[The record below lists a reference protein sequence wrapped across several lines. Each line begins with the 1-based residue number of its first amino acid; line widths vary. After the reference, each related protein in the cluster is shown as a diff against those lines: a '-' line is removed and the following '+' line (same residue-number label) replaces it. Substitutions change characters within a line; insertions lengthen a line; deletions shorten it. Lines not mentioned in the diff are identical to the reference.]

1 MDNSFYF
8 KFLRD
13 KYAALRDHKI
23 LFSFIL
29 IAILIFS
36 VYLIS
41 AASFEVT
48 TVPASINE
56 DLAGFTTVNFTFN
69 NTQRAQNI
77 TNFTILLPSGFTA
90 NNFNITSNGSTAD
103 VAGTTGVAYFNS
115 SGRNITWVNATN
127 GLINSSVNRSFWI
140 DINQSMPGTYNITI
154 NITYANLSTDSYNQS
169 FVVNDTTIPA
179 VTINLQNNSNLTAA
193 EDYFNVTVI
202 DVSKNL
208 TGVFA
213 ALKNITGYYSLS
225 GSVITEG
232 SDYMNWTNVP
242 SFNATRYSNN
252 ISSNN
257 FADGPYFLYVNATD
271 NATNNGTA
279 PRINITIDNTA
290 PTAINLVQPLNA
302 TISTNRTP
310 TLQWEPTADITF
322 INYTVQIDDNSDFSS
337 ITNTTGTYLNLN
349 TTNKTGVTGITLGA
363 DTTYYWRV
371 TAWDAVDQSAV
382 TKKFVYTTDNT
393 APVLTINLQ
402 NNSNLTAA
410 EDYFNVTVT
419 DANKNYTGVFAA
431 IKNSTGYY
439 NLSGSNITD
448 GSDYLN
454 WTNVPSFNAT
464 RYSNNISSNNF
475 ADGPYFLYVNAT
487 DYLSNNATAP
497 RINITIDNT
506 APVVGLMSPE
516 NATQTTTAAQV
527 FQCNATD
534 QTEIINITLQIYDS
548 LNSSSVK
555 INMSS
560 ASAGYNQTSFA
571 YTLPYLG
578 DFLWNCR
585 VNDTLNNTGWASSN
599 RTIALGTEAAAAT
612 TSSSGGGGGTAPGM
626 TYDSGVLMAS
636 ITQEL
641 KMGETAKFTVEG
653 ASHTVRI
660 MGLTASTASVQI
672 RSILITKLL
681 ALGAPAE
688 EVDIDNDGVN
698 ELSLKLESISLSSSK
713 VNITITPLV
722 GAIAAPVTP
731 TENVTGGAGGSAA
744 GSSAGGTASSQEES
758 SATTTTTT
766 GTGTGNTGLIVAI
779 LLISVVA
786 IIIGVILLKKSNKP
800 IWKLWT

>member
-1 MDNSFYF
+1 
-8 KFLRD
+8 
-13 KYAALRDHKI
+13 
-23 LFSFIL
+23 
-29 IAILIFS
+29 
-36 VYLIS
+36 
-41 AASFEVT
+41 
-48 TVPASINE
+48 
-56 DLAGFTTVNFTFN
+56 
-69 NTQRAQNI
+69 
-77 TNFTILLPSGFTA
+77 
-90 NNFNITSNGSTAD
+90 
-103 VAGTTGVAYFNS
+103 
-115 SGRNITWVNATN
+115 
-127 GLINSSVNRSFWI
+127 
-140 DINQSMPGTYNITI
+140 
-154 NITYANLSTDSYNQS
+154 
-169 FVVNDTTIPA
+169 
-179 VTINLQNNSNLTAA
+179 
-193 EDYFNVTVI
+193 
-202 DVSKNL
+202 
-208 TGVFA
+208 
-213 ALKNITGYYSLS
+213 
-225 GSVITEG
+225 
-232 SDYMNWTNVP
+232 
-242 SFNATRYSNN
+242 
-252 ISSNN
+252 
-257 FADGPYFLYVNATD
+257 
-271 NATNNGTA
+271 
-279 PRINITIDNTA
+279 
-290 PTAINLVQPLNA
+290 
-302 TISTNRTP
+302 
-310 TLQWEPTADITF
+310 
-322 INYTVQIDDNSDFSS
+322 
-337 ITNTTGTYLNLN
+337 
-349 TTNKTGVTGITLGA
+349 
-363 DTTYYWRV
+363 
-371 TAWDAVDQSAV
+371 
-382 TKKFVYTTDNT
+382 
-393 APVLTINLQ
+393 
-402 NNSNLTAA
+402 
-410 EDYFNVTVT
+410 
-419 DANKNYTGVFAA
+419 
-431 IKNSTGYY
+431 
-439 NLSGSNITD
+439 
-448 GSDYLN
+448 
-454 WTNVPSFNAT
+454 VPSFNAT